1 MVKSLE
7 NVLKKFGE
15 SMNEEDRSN
24 LKQLLRK
31 LKIENLLSG
40 EFRFRCIWDKSI
52 IYTAKLKGDL
62 YVVSWIEDG
71 KKETVTYSIGR
82 VRNCIEEGIWIL
94 EEME

>member
-1 MVKSLE
+1 MIKSLE
-7 NVLKKFGE
+7 NVLEQFGK
-15 SMNEEDRSN
+15 SMNEEDRNN

-31 LKIENLLSG
+31 LKLEDLLSG

-62 YVVSWIEDG
+62 YVVSWIEDS
-71 KKETVTYSIGR
+71 KKETVTYSVGR
-82 VRNCIEEGIWIL
+82 VRKCIEEGIWIL